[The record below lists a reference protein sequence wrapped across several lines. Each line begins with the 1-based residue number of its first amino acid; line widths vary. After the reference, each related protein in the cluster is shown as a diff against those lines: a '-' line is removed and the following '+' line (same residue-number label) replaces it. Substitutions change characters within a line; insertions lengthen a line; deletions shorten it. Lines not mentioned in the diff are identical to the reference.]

1 MFSLINRGRRL
12 LSGAPLQLSPP
23 GRGLGFLE
31 GFSLRALSVSLRRE
45 ERGGRVLLKSPLRL
59 TSPGRE
65 ERARGAFCLRPLSV
79 SLRWEER
86 SGRGGVLVAA
96 DAAGTIGLVRLALP
110 ALLGVLDNIDILGSG
125 ISRLTKG
132 KAPSHWRQP
141 YPLPGWG
148 DVGGCFTF
156 NRPSPP

>member
-31 GFSLRALSVSLRRE
+31 GFSLRALSVSLRWE
-45 ERGGRVLLKSPLRL
+45 ERG
-59 TSPGRE
+59 
-65 ERARGAFCLRPLSV
+65 
-79 SLRWEER
+79 
-86 SGRGGVLVAA
+86 GRGGVLVAA
-96 DAAGTIGLVRLALP
+96 DAAGTIGIGRLALP
-110 ALLGVLDNIDILGSG
+110 ALLGILDNIDILGGG

-132 KAPSHWRQP
+132 IAPSHWRQP

-148 DVGGCFTF
+148 EMERGCFYLFTLLPF
-156 NRPSPP
+156 YL